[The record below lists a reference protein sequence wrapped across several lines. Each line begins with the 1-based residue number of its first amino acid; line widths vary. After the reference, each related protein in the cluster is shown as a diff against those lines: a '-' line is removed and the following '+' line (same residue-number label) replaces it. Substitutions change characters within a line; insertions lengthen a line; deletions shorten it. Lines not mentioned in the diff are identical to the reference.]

1 MIALGDQHVL
11 LFLLRRPEQRLVL
24 LALQLER
31 LVLLS
36 PLERLVLLSPL
47 DCLVLLSPLELELL
61 CAFPAP
67 PSPSLS
73 HWTLHTPW

>member
-24 LALQLER
+24 LALQLE
-31 LVLLS
+31 L
-36 PLERLVLLSPL
+36 LVLLSPL
-47 DCLVLLSPLELELL
+47 DFLVLLSPLELELL

>member
-1 MIALGDQHVL
+1 VIALGDQHVL

-47 DCLVLLSPLELELL
+47 ELEILL
-61 CAFPAP
+61 ESAFPAP